1 MKRHRDRAGFTLIEL
16 LVVIAIIAVLIALLL
31 PAVQAA
37 REAARRSQCVN
48 NLKQLGVAIH
58 NYHDTN
64 GCIPQGHGPSA
75 WPNDYSAHTMLLP
88 FMEQSNLYNTIN
100 FSSDATGVY
109 GTCELCG
116 PNDTAQKATVN
127 TFLCPS
133 DFSRLTNATGWF
145 NYAGNAGSDGHCFFS
160 GTAFDGP
167 FGHGSG
173 DYYGTLGSE
182 TIGFN
187 KILDGL
193 SNTAGFSERVKGV
206 GTGAEV
212 IQPFD
217 PLKPTSSTTQA
228 IPGPAVDTPLN
239 SYNFCLGMPPSPTNM
254 AAGAAPGTL
263 WWRGISGTTLYNH
276 AMPPNTWNCNFAS
289 AGAADS
295 AYGDGAFC
303 ASSRHPGGVN
313 TMFMDGSVRFLK
325 NTINTSVYWAL
336 GTESAGEVVSAD
348 AY

>member
-1 MKRHRDRAGFTLIEL
+1 MKRQRYRAGFTLIEL

-48 NLKQLGVAIH
+48 NLKQLGLATH

-64 GCIPQGHGPSA
+64 GCIPQGHGPTG
-75 WPNDYSAHTMLLP
+75 WPNDFSPHTMLLP
-88 FMEQSNLYNTIN
+88 FMEQSNLYNAIN
-100 FSSDATGVY
+100 FASAVTPTNEYCVQ
-109 GTCELCG
+109 
-116 PNDTAQKATVN
+116 NNTAYKITVT

-133 DFSRLTNATGWF
+133 DPSRLQNATSWF

-167 FGHGSG
+167 FGHGAG
-173 DYYGTLGSE
+173 DYYKSLGSE

-187 KILDGL
+187 KLLDGL

-206 GTGAEV
+206 GTGDEIV
-212 IQPFD
+212 QPFD
-217 PLKPTSSTTQA
+217 PSKPTSATSQA
-228 IPGPAVDTPLN
+228 KPGPAVDTPLN
-239 SYNFCLGMPPSPTNM
+239 SYNFCMMNPPTPTNLV
-254 AAGAAPGTL
+254 AGASPGTL

-313 TMFMDGSVRFLK
+313 TMFMDGSVKFIK

-336 GTESAGEVVSAD
+336 GTEGAGEVVSAD